1 MEKYLDICDQLNLAI
16 DVAFE
21 EYNTNTEKEIKLC
34 PKNFFNYVQSKL
46 KSNNFP
52 SSMYLDQC
60 VGNNSEDICNLFAS
74 FFQEIYTSYSEEDR
88 DRDFF
93 EYIPEYPADVGVNH
107 VKVHEILHGL
117 QKLDASK
124 GAGPDGIPPIFMK
137 TLATELTAPLFWLF
151 EISIESRTFPKAW
164 KNSYLVPIFKSGKN
178 QTYVIIVE

>member
-1 MEKYLDICDQLNLAI
+1 
-16 DVAFE
+16 
-21 EYNTNTEKEIKLC
+21 
-34 PKNFFNYVQSKL
+34 
-46 KSNNFP
+46 
-52 SSMYLDQC
+52 MYLDQC

-164 KNSYLVPIFKSGKN
+164 KNSYLVPIFKSGKKSDVRN
-178 QTYVIIVE
+178 YRGIAIISCIPKLFEAIINEKYLFK